1 MSGLGDTFDPGVR
14 WRGLMRAVLLLGGG
28 GVAAVGVVAATAS
41 LVAGFGLGKPA
52 ALRVAVLF
60 GGGSLLTS
68 FLALFVRAVDTDFSR
83 GVTGVGTLVGATG
96 LALFWTTVPTGW
108 TGELAALPP
117 AAVGAYVVG
126 LLAVFGAGVTA
137 DPDDDDPESKETRY
151 QSDAFGSIE
160 TVVVSAEDEGEDAAR
175 TAAVGDGGE
184 TGSDLEF
191 FDDEGS

>member
-1 MSGLGDTFDPGVR
+1 MEDAYDPRVR
-14 WRGLMRAVLLLGGG
+14 WRGLMRAVLLLVGG

-41 LVAGFGLGKPA
+41 LVAGFGLGKAA

-60 GGGSLLTS
+60 GGGSLLAS
-68 FLALFVRAVDTDFSR
+68 FVALFVRTADTDFPW
-83 GVTGVGTLVGATG
+83 GVTGLGTLVGATG

-117 AAVGAYVVG
+117 AAVGTYVFG

-137 DPDDDDPESKETRY
+137 DSDDDDSESNEEPCR
-151 QSDAFGSIE
+151 SDAFGSIE
-160 TVVVSAEDEGEDAAR
+160 TVVVSAEDEGDDAAR
-175 TAAVGDGGE
+175 TATVGDGGE

-191 FDDEGS
+191 FEDESS